1 LDIWK
6 ILQTEPTRDKDALKR
21 AYRKKLVT
29 VHPEDDPEGFRMLR
43 EAYEKALE
51 LADSEEEAP
60 GGTGEE
66 RSFPDTP
73 RGAYEKAMH
82 DIYASFFRRVSINEW
97 ETLLSGDYAASIE
110 TAEEA
115 MLILLDFIM
124 EHYNLPH
131 QVYLLICRHYDLNSR
146 REELLQR
153 YPIRFLD
160 FIISNA
166 TYPDAVDE
174 TRFEG
179 PEDYDYDGL
188 IGKIG
193 EFARAVKGGDDDVA
207 ERLLPELTGLPV
219 RNPELE
225 VLLARYDW
233 QRGKKE
239 EAMERLISVEK
250 ESPDDTV
257 AYIIHGDLLLHSGRT
272 EEAGKMYRKARA
284 LEPDTP
290 QTRGRMGELAIAE
303 ERFEDARDIFYSLLK
318 DQPYDGYL
326 RAATIKACEGIVD
339 KLEKEMDKE
348 PDNAS
353 VRIKLATAL
362 YQSYR
367 FEKALEIL
375 ADMEIP
381 GGIDGVNYHNYRGR
395 SLLSLQKAEQ
405 GEEEIRLWISG
416 ILGIPA
422 SDESEE
428 AVAARK
434 RMGYAV
440 TLLGVAMMM
449 QGRYDEARKELL
461 SAVSS
466 NHEEILVTLEE
477 ICMLDYLSG
486 NYQQGIRSCIELE
499 QRSVR
504 NYQAS
509 NIRAKCAFKLGLL
522 QEAVDYA
529 ERAVSIYPFF
539 SEPYMTLADVMI
551 KEGDYREAGEIAAR
565 FETIAPESDAV
576 PLIRAKIAAEESG
589 DWKKVRELLLPV
601 KEHVESG
608 RTDIEHKEEY
618 YILLGEAS
626 KYLDDPRT
634 ALESFETAVSLSNN
648 SPEVLEKLG
657 DMHRRLL
664 HFEEA
669 LSIFE
674 KQEALMPTGRVLM
687 NQAYCL
693 MQLGRFQ
700 EAREKLLGM
709 MQYSEEGSP
718 LLIVCARM
726 LLKIGCPGDAA
737 EALDRMKEPTGETR
751 ADYVRIRMRV
761 LIQSKNYAEAES
773 FLKSLDDTERSL
785 LAEENIELLILTG
798 RFADAVRM
806 AEESSWK
813 KENISRKYD
822 LLSEAFFYS
831 SDLNGLEKL
840 VKEAKQLQQEGEDAA
855 TAYQYELL
863 GRLQLLKK
871 QYSAAEQSFLTA
883 VDKEPVRR
891 YRYLGY
897 MAECAARQ
905 FGGKTRMLRYL
916 ASLEHMETSCLPP
929 VEAKIRLAQGLR
941 AGKTYA
947 RAHRLL
953 EEVLNAFP
961 WYEGTLSSVLTEA
974 YEELGWLYL
983 AEKKKERALLAF
995 ETARSARGIDNTLSE
1010 TIKRL
1015 RNDSRN

>member
-1 LDIWK
+1 MDIWK

-29 VHPEDDPEGFRMLR
+29 VHPEDDPEGFRQLR

-60 GGTGEE
+60 GGTGEDF
-66 RSFPDTP
+66 SFSDTP

-97 ETLLSGDYAASIE
+97 EALLSGDYASSLE
-110 TAEEA
+110 TAETA
-115 MLILLDFIM
+115 MILLLDFILD
-124 EHYNLPH
+124 HYNLPH
-131 QVYLLICRHYDLNSR
+131 QVYRLICTHYDLNSR

-153 YPIRFLD
+153 YPMRFLD
-160 FIISNA
+160 FILSNA
-166 TYPDAVDE
+166 IYPDSVDA

-179 PEDYDYDGL
+179 PDDYDYDSL
-188 IGKIG
+188 IAKIT
-193 EFARAVKGGDDDVA
+193 EFARAVKAGDDDRA
-207 ERLLPELTGLPV
+207 DSLLPELTELPV
-219 RNPELE
+219 KNPELE
-225 VLLARYDW
+225 VLLARFDW
-233 QRGKKE
+233 QKGKKE
-239 EAMERLISVEK
+239 EAEQRLISVE
-250 ESPDDTV
+250 EAYPDDTV
-257 AYIIHGDLLLHSGRT
+257 AYLIHGDLLLHTGRT
-272 EEAGKMYRKARA
+272 EEAGVMYRKAKS
-284 LEPDTP
+284 LEPDTS

-339 KLEKEMDKE
+339 KLNNELDKD

-367 FEKALEIL
+367 FETALEIL
-375 ADMEIP
+375 ADMEVP
-381 GGIDGVNYHNYRGR
+381 SGIDGVNYHNYRGR

-405 GEEEIRLWISG
+405 GEEEIRLWIKG
-416 ILGIPA
+416 ILDIPA
-422 SDESEE
+422 SDESED

-440 TLLGVAMMM
+440 TLLGVAMMQ
-449 QGRYDEARKELL
+449 QGRYDEARKELF

-477 ICMLDYLSG
+477 ICMLEYLSG
-486 NYQQGIRSCIELE
+486 RYQEGIRSCIELE

-504 NYQAS
+504 NFQAS
-509 NIRAKCAFKLGLL
+509 NIRSKCAYKLGLM

-539 SEPYMTLADVMI
+539 SEPYMTLAAVMI
-551 KEGDYREAGEIAAR
+551 KEGDYREAGEIADKY
-565 FETIAPESDAV
+565 ETIAPESDAV
-576 PLIRAKIAAEESG
+576 PLIRAKIAAEEHE
-589 DWKKVRELLLPV
+589 DWKRVRDLLLPL
-601 KEHVESG
+601 KEHMESG
-608 RTDIEHKEEY
+608 RTDVEHKEEY
-618 YILLGEAS
+618 YILLGDAS

-634 ALESFETAVSLSNN
+634 ALESFETAVKLSKNDPN
-648 SPEVLEKLG
+648 ALEKLG

-669 LSIFE
+669 LEVFE
-674 KQEALMPTGRVLM
+674 KQEALMPTGRVMM

-693 MQLGRFQ
+693 MQLGRFP
-700 EAREKLLGM
+700 EAREKLLMM

-718 LLIVCARM
+718 SLIVCARM
-726 LLKIGCPGDAA
+726 LLKIGCPGDAE
-737 EALDRMKEPTGETR
+737 EALDRMKEPAGEVR
-751 ADYVRIRMRV
+751 ADYLQIRLRV
-761 LIQSKNYAEAES
+761 LLQAKNYTEAEQ
-773 FLKSLDDTERSL
+773 LLNTLNDAERSL
-785 LAEENIELLILTG
+785 LTEEHIELLILTG
-798 RFADAVRM
+798 RFSEAVKM
-806 AEESSWK
+806 VEECSWK
-813 KENISRKYD
+813 KDKLSRKYD
-822 LLSEAFFYS
+822 LLSEAFFYA

-840 VKEAKQLQQEGEDAA
+840 VKEAKQLQQLGENAT

-905 FGGKTRMLRYL
+905 FGGKTRMMRYL

-961 WYEGTLSSVLTEA
+961 WYDGTLSSVLTEA